1 LITHPIAHRS
11 AAVERSEL
19 AAVLGDVTD
28 GAAVDLRLAELRE
41 ALGDRLLTAGSSLTM
56 LVPPDAWVDV
66 AVAEQAA
73 LSLRR

>member
-1 LITHPIAHRS
+1 
-11 AAVERSEL
+11 
-19 AAVLGDVTD
+19 VTD